1 MNFDDSFRRM
11 RRTFDDFFNDPC
23 YRKPAI
29 DGMLK
34 ILFKKKY
41 STVD

>member
-1 MNFDDSFRRM
+1 MTFDYSFNRM

-29 DGMLK
+29 DGM
-34 ILFKKKY
+34 
-41 STVD
+41 